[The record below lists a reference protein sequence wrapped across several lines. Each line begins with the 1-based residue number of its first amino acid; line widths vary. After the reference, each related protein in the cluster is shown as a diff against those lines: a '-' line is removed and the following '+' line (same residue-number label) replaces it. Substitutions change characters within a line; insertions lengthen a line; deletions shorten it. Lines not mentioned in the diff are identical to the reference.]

1 MFFTFQYDETFAIN
15 HKILSSHFFFY
26 VKIILS
32 LYFTICQNMN
42 FYFTKIQNLN
52 FYLTEIQNLN
62 FLRRKKCPYSEL
74 FWFVFTHF

>member
-1 MFFTFQYDETFAIN
+1 
-15 HKILSSHFFFY
+15 
-26 VKIILS
+26 
-32 LYFTICQNMN
+32 MN

>member
-1 MFFTFQYDETFAIN
+1 
-15 HKILSSHFFFY
+15 
-26 VKIILS
+26 
-32 LYFTICQNMN
+32 MN

-74 FWFVFTHF
+74 F